1 MRPPEPHP
9 YKREPVAGSQF
20 LLIESKCALCGF
32 RIVGSVSKTLL
43 QDENDHAKQCPKERL
58 KQKRRRLG

>member
-9 YKREPVAGSQF
+9 FIRKPVEGSEY

-32 RIVGSVSKTLL
+32 RIVGSVSKTLQ
-43 QDENDHAKQCPKERL
+43 QDESNHVKDCPKERL
-58 KQKRRRLG
+58 KKKRRMLP